1 MKRAAMKSPP
11 IPPTGDVT
19 FLFTDIEGSTALWDR
34 SPNAMTESLAEHDRR
49 ISSIIER
56 NDGYVF
62 TTAGDSFAVAFEAA
76 DQAIEAALE
85 VQLAFLEPV
94 GGLTFKVR
102 IGVHS
107 GVATVRNGDY
117 FGTAVNRGARLSA
130 SAHGGQLVLSQST
143 VDLLAGRLPADVEL
157 LDLGTHRL
165 RGLTEPERIYQ
176 VCHPALPRSFPR
188 LRTVEGPD
196 DHLPTQLTSFI
207 GRTRELRHV
216 IGLLN
221 EHRLVT
227 LSGAGG
233 AGKTRLAMRVAEE
246 LLGDFPD
253 GLRVAE
259 LAAVRDADVLL
270 DEIAQRFAVT
280 QVAGTPLTRSM
291 AECIGAQRMLLVLD
305 NCEQIIGSTATLCRD
320 LLTACPNL
328 RVLATSR
335 ERLGVTGEALY
346 RVPSLSLPDVNAT
359 PAEACRHD
367 AVRLFV
373 ERSQLAS
380 SEFAVTAD
388 NVEAVVSICRRLDG
402 IPLALEL
409 AAARTRSLSP
419 AQILDRLDERF
430 RLLTAADRNAEGRQR
445 TLLSTIEWSHDLLG
459 DDERLLFRRLGVFAA
474 SFALASV
481 EQVCSGEGIDEYDVT
496 DLMTALV
503 DKSMVATD
511 FARDGTT
518 RYVLLETLREFA
530 RHRLD
535 DAGERELLQQRHA
548 EHYAELAAQLQAQQR
563 RGDLGGALIR
573 LDQDEAD
580 YRAALRRTLD
590 ARQLATTGRLVGGL
604 GFLWYSSGRHREGL
618 QWCDDLFAL
627 DPDLSDQVLA
637 DALHSYGSL
646 LGVMGHTGRAIDAL
660 ERQVEIR
667 RRLNDRERL
676 GAALNNLGDWY
687 FERGR
692 YEDGER
698 ALAEAIV
705 ELRSAGTYGVSLALG
720 TLASGRFNQG
730 HFELAERDY
739 REALAEARRADHPHS
754 IAFSMCGL
762 GRSLLALGQP
772 EVARHHLIEACER
785 FEELAMAPGVVDC
798 TILLGVIE
806 RDLGDPHTAARHLLD
821 ALAETG
827 IHWSDDADFWS
838 LQFAASVISDRT
850 TAAVLVGAATAAYE
864 RSDVDQPVFVTGEL
878 RALRDRLEI
887 ELGPEE
893 LGRHLRTGERRTRQQ
908 AIDIGRA
915 ALTEYLAERT
925 DDADTADDPQRVR

>member
-1 MKRAAMKSPP
+1 MKPTP
-11 IPPTGDVT
+11 IQPTGDVT

-34 SPNAMTESLAEHDRR
+34 TPDAMTESLAEHDRR
-49 ISSIIER
+49 ISSIVELH
-56 NDGYVF
+56 DGYVF
-62 TTAGDSFAVAFEAA
+62 TTAGDSFAVAF
-76 DQAIEAALE
+76 QAPAQAVQAALD

-94 GGLTFKVR
+94 GALTFNVR

-107 GVATVRNGDY
+107 GMATVRNGDY
-117 FGTAVNRGARLSA
+117 FGAAVNRGARLSA
-130 SAHGGQLVLSQST
+130 SAHGGQIVLSQAT
-143 VDLLAGRLPADVEL
+143 VDRLAGRLPGDTEL
-157 LDLGTHRL
+157 LDLGSHRL
-165 RGLTEPERIYQ
+165 RGLTEPERIHQ
-176 VCHPALPRSFPR
+176 VCHPALAREFPR

-207 GRTRELRHV
+207 GRTRELRDV
-216 IGLLN
+216 MGLLD

-246 LLGDFPD
+246 LLGSFPD

-259 LAAVRDADVLL
+259 LGAVRDADVLV

-280 QVAGTPLTRSM
+280 RVAGTPLIRSM
-291 AECIGAQRMLLVLD
+291 TEYIRAQRVLLVLD
-305 NCEQIIGSTATLCRD
+305 NCEQIISSTAALCRE

-346 RVPSLSLPDVNAT
+346 RVPSLSLPDEDAT
-359 PAEACRHD
+359 VEEAFHHD
-367 AVRLFV
+367 AVRLFA

-380 SEFAVTAD
+380 SEFAVTPE
-388 NVEAVVSICRRLDG
+388 NVHAVVSICRRLDG

-459 DDERLLFRRLGVFAA
+459 VDERVLFRRLGVFAA
-474 SFALASV
+474 GFALASV
-481 EQVCSGEGIDEYDVT
+481 EEVCSGEGIDAYDVT
-496 DLMTALV
+496 DLLMALV

-511 FARDGTT
+511 AARDGTT

-530 RHRLD
+530 KRQLD
-535 DAGERELLQQRHA
+535 DAGERDAFEQRHA
-548 EHYAELAAQLQAQQR
+548 EHYADLAAELQAQQR
-563 RGDLGGALIR
+563 SGDLGGALIR

-580 YRAALRRTLD
+580 FRASLRRTLE
-590 ARQLATTGRLVGGL
+590 AKQLTTTGRLVGGL
-604 GFLWYSSGRHREGL
+604 GFLWYTSGQHREGL

-627 DPDLSDQVLA
+627 DPDLDDQVLA

-646 LGVMGHTGRAIDAL
+646 LGVMGHTGRAIEAL

-667 RRLNDRERL
+667 RRLNDPQRL

-692 YEDGER
+692 YDDGER
-698 ALAEAIV
+698 VLAEAIV
-705 ELRSAGTYGVSLALG
+705 ELRRAGTYAVSLAIG
-720 TLASGRFNQG
+720 TLAAGRCNQG
-730 HFELAERDY
+730 HFELAARDF
-739 REALAEARRADHPHS
+739 RESLAEARRTDHPHS
-754 IAFSMCGL
+754 IAVAMCGL

-772 EVARHHLIEACER
+772 DAARPHLIEARER
-785 FEELAMAPGVVDC
+785 FEELTMAPGVLDC
-798 TILLGVIE
+798 TILLGVTE
-806 RDLGDPHTAARHLLD
+806 RDLGDLRAAARYLLD
-821 ALAETG
+821 ALTDTG
-827 IHWSDDADFWS
+827 IHWSDDADFWT
-838 LQFAASVISDRT
+838 LQFAASVITDRS
-850 TAAVLVGAATAAYE
+850 TAAVLVGAASEAYE
-864 RSDVDQPVFVTGEL
+864 RSDIDQPAFIAGEL
-878 RALRDRLEI
+878 RSLRDRLEA

-893 LGRHLRTGERRTRQQ
+893 LGRHLRTGERRTRQE

-915 ALTEYLAERT
+915 ALSAYLLEQGVAS
-925 DDADTADDPQRVR
+925 

>member
-1 MKRAAMKSPP
+1 
-11 IPPTGDVT
+11 
-19 FLFTDIEGSTALWDR
+19 
-34 SPNAMTESLAEHDRR
+34 MTESLAEHDRR
-49 ISSIIER
+49 ISSIVELH
-56 NDGYVF
+56 DGYVF
-62 TTAGDSFAVAFEAA
+62 TTAGDSFAVAF
-76 DQAIEAALE
+76 QAPAQAVQAALD

-94 GGLTFKVR
+94 GALTFNVR

-107 GVATVRNGDY
+107 GMATVRNGDY
-117 FGTAVNRGARLSA
+117 FGAAVNRGARLSA
-130 SAHGGQLVLSQST
+130 SAHGGQIVLSQAT
-143 VDLLAGRLPADVEL
+143 VDRLAGRLPGDTEL
-157 LDLGTHRL
+157 LDLGSHRL
-165 RGLTEPERIYQ
+165 RGLTEPERIHQ
-176 VCHPALPRSFPR
+176 VCHPALAREFPR

-207 GRTRELRHV
+207 GRTRELRDV
-216 IGLLN
+216 MGLLD

-246 LLGDFPD
+246 LLGSFPD

-259 LAAVRDADVLL
+259 LGAVRDADVLV

-280 QVAGTPLTRSM
+280 RVAGTPLIRSM
-291 AECIGAQRMLLVLD
+291 TEYIRAQRVLLVLD
-305 NCEQIIGSTATLCRD
+305 NCEQIISSTAALCRE

-346 RVPSLSLPDVNAT
+346 RVPSLSLPDEDAT
-359 PAEACRHD
+359 VEEAFHHD
-367 AVRLFV
+367 AVRLFA

-380 SEFAVTAD
+380 SEFAVTPE
-388 NVEAVVSICRRLDG
+388 NVHAVVSICRRLDG

-459 DDERLLFRRLGVFAA
+459 VDERVLFRRLGVFAA
-474 SFALASV
+474 GFALASV
-481 EQVCSGEGIDEYDVT
+481 EEVCSGEGIDAYDVT
-496 DLMTALV
+496 DLLMALV

-511 FARDGTT
+511 AARDGTT

-530 RHRLD
+530 KRQLD
-535 DAGERELLQQRHA
+535 DAGERDAFEQRHA
-548 EHYAELAAQLQAQQR
+548 EHYADLAAELQAQQR
-563 RGDLGGALIR
+563 SGDLGGALIR

-580 YRAALRRTLD
+580 FRASLRRTLE
-590 ARQLATTGRLVGGL
+590 AKQLTTTGRLVGGL
-604 GFLWYSSGRHREGL
+604 GFLWYTSGQHREGL

-627 DPDLSDQVLA
+627 DPDLDDQVLA

-646 LGVMGHTGRAIDAL
+646 LGVMGHTGRAIEAL

-667 RRLNDRERL
+667 RRLNDPQRL

-692 YEDGER
+692 YDDGER
-698 ALAEAIV
+698 VLAEAIV
-705 ELRSAGTYGVSLALG
+705 ELRRAGTYAVSLAIG
-720 TLASGRFNQG
+720 TLAAGRCNQG
-730 HFELAERDY
+730 HFELAARDF
-739 REALAEARRADHPHS
+739 RESLAEARRTDHPHS
-754 IAFSMCGL
+754 IAVAMCGL

-772 EVARHHLIEACER
+772 DAARPHLIEARER
-785 FEELAMAPGVVDC
+785 FEELTMAPGVLDC
-798 TILLGVIE
+798 TILLGVTE
-806 RDLGDPHTAARHLLD
+806 RDLGDLRAAARYLLD
-821 ALAETG
+821 ALTDTG
-827 IHWSDDADFWS
+827 IHWSDDADFWT
-838 LQFAASVISDRT
+838 LQFAASVITDRS
-850 TAAVLVGAATAAYE
+850 TAAVLVGAASEAYE
-864 RSDVDQPVFVTGEL
+864 RSDIDQPAFIAGEL
-878 RALRDRLEI
+878 RSLRDRLEA

-893 LGRHLRTGERRTRQQ
+893 LGRHLRTGERRTRQE

-915 ALTEYLAERT
+915 ALSAYLLEQGVA
-925 DDADTADDPQRVR
+925 P